1 MEKRIFRN
9 KWVLYSA
16 LLFTIM
22 VLETTILPR
31 IKIFGATPTHLLP
44 YAVCVIAMLEGALGG
59 ALSGLIAGIISDT
72 LLVTPDGF
80 YTLTYVICGIA
91 TAFFCTLVF
100 WRNYPVTLLYFF
112 VFILLTRIIYFTIF
126 FLIFGD
132 SNILPFLTT
141 IPAEFFASALFSP
154 LVYFCIYRIA
164 KNSGLDEEELQ

>member
-1 MEKRIFRN
+1 MEKKIFRN

-16 LLFTIM
+16 LLFAIM
-22 VLETTILPR
+22 LLETTVLPH

-44 YAVCVIAMLEGALGG
+44 YAVCVIAMLEGAYGG
-59 ALSGLIAGIISDT
+59 ALSGLIAGVISDT

-112 VFILLTRIIYFTIF
+112 AFILLTRIIYFIIF
-126 FLIFGD
+126 FLIYGD
-132 SNILPFLTT
+132 TDILPFLLT
-141 IPAEFFASALFSP
+141 IPAEFFASAIFSP
-154 LVYFCIYRIA
+154 IVYLCIYKIA
-164 KNSGLDEEELQ
+164 KNSGLDEEEL